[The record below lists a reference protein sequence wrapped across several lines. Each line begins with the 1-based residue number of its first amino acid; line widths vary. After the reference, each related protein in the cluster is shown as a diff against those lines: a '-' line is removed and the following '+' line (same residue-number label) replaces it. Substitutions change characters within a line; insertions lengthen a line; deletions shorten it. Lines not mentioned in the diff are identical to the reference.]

1 MTTKVLK
8 IAKAELQKMF
18 YSPIAWISLIVF
30 IVQCGY
36 GFVGAVGYV
45 DYYMEKQMSLSCL
58 FLNDFGGIF
67 TTLYNYIYL
76 YVPLLTMG
84 LISEELRNKN
94 INLLYAAPVSNA
106 QIILG
111 KYLAI
116 LTYGLLLMGIVCIF
130 IVFGAI
136 AVQNFEWGVALSGL
150 LGVFLMFVAYSA
162 IGLFVS
168 SLTSYPVV
176 AAIGSF
182 IVLGALSKEEA
193 IPGLPDSASSGIQS
207 LSKEEDDCMKILANL
222 VTLTVNDKEGYIT
235 LSASM
240 PEPVAAA
247 QLAYKVQVLLQKY
260 VTEFKIEK
268 ARANLEFI
276 EERYADAKSEFERK
290 QEELAEFRDANRNF
304 ASAVA
309 KTTEERLSNEY
320 AVVLGVYSELAKQR
334 EQANIQVKEDTPI
347 FAVVEPVTVPTERS
361 KPKRALICVAF
372 TFLGGFCGVGLVL
385 VLPFLA
391 QVSGARRLR
400 KWLPEATERGI
411 S

>member
-1 MTTKVLK
+1 MTVEQINKQEETEIDLIEVIRKLWAKRKFILKVTVVFMALGVL
-8 IAKAELQKMF
+8 IALF
-18 YSPIAWISLIVF
+18 SPKEYTAGCTMVPQI
-30 IVQCGY
+30 G
-36 GFVGAVGYV
+36 
-45 DYYMEKQMSLSCL
+45 EKTT
-58 FLNDFGGIF
+58 GG
-67 TTLYNYIYL
+67 N
-76 YVPLLTMG
+76 
-84 LISEELRNKN
+84 
-94 INLLYAAPVSNA
+94 
-106 QIILG
+106 
-111 KYLAI
+111 
-116 LTYGLLLMGIVCIF
+116 
-130 IVFGAI
+130 
-136 AVQNFEWGVALSGL
+136 LSGL
-150 LGVFLMFVAYSA
+150 AAMAGINLGSNSGGDVLMPNVYPKILSSVPFQKELMQTEVKFEDYEQPVRLLDYYTGEEYRKFSLLGTIKKYT
-162 IGLFVS
+162 IGLPG
-168 SLTSYPVV
+168 L
-176 AAIGSF
+176 I
-182 IVLGALSKEEA
+182 LGALSKEEA
-193 IPGLPDSASSGIQS
+193 TPGLPDSASSGIQS

-400 KWLPEATERGI
+400 KWLPEATEKRI

>member
-1 MTTKVLK
+1 MTVEQINKQEETEIDLIEVIRKLWAKRKFILKVTVVFMAFGVL
-8 IAKAELQKMF
+8 IALF
-18 YSPIAWISLIVF
+18 SPKEYTAGCTMVPQI
-30 IVQCGY
+30 G
-36 GFVGAVGYV
+36 
-45 DYYMEKQMSLSCL
+45 EKTT
-58 FLNDFGGIF
+58 GG
-67 TTLYNYIYL
+67 N
-76 YVPLLTMG
+76 
-84 LISEELRNKN
+84 
-94 INLLYAAPVSNA
+94 
-106 QIILG
+106 
-111 KYLAI
+111 
-116 LTYGLLLMGIVCIF
+116 
-130 IVFGAI
+130 
-136 AVQNFEWGVALSGL
+136 LSGL
-150 LGVFLMFVAYSA
+150 AAMAGINLGSNSGGDVLMPNVYPKILSSVPFQKELMQTEVKFEDYEQPVRLLDYYTGEEYRKFSLLGTIKKYT
-162 IGLFVS
+162 IGLPG
-168 SLTSYPVV
+168 L
-176 AAIGSF
+176 I
-182 IVLGALSKEEA
+182 LGALSKEEA

-400 KWLPEATERGI
+400 KWLPEATEKGI

>member
-1 MTTKVLK
+1 MTVEQINKQEETEIDLIEVIRKLWAKRKFILKVTVVFMALGVL
-8 IAKAELQKMF
+8 IALF
-18 YSPIAWISLIVF
+18 SPKEYTAGCTMVPQI
-30 IVQCGY
+30 G
-36 GFVGAVGYV
+36 
-45 DYYMEKQMSLSCL
+45 EKTT
-58 FLNDFGGIF
+58 GG
-67 TTLYNYIYL
+67 N
-76 YVPLLTMG
+76 
-84 LISEELRNKN
+84 
-94 INLLYAAPVSNA
+94 
-106 QIILG
+106 
-111 KYLAI
+111 
-116 LTYGLLLMGIVCIF
+116 
-130 IVFGAI
+130 
-136 AVQNFEWGVALSGL
+136 LSGL
-150 LGVFLMFVAYSA
+150 AAMAGINLGSNSGGDVLMPNVYPKILSSVPFQKELMQTEIKFEDYEQPVRLLDYYTGEEYRKFSLLGAIKKYT
-162 IGLFVS
+162 IGLPG
-168 SLTSYPVV
+168 L
-176 AAIGSF
+176 I
-182 IVLGALSKEEA
+182 LGALSKEEA

-400 KWLPEATERGI
+400 KWLPEATEKGI

>member
-1 MTTKVLK
+1 MTVEQINKQEETEIDLIEVIRKLWAKRKFILKVTVVFMALGVL
-8 IAKAELQKMF
+8 IALF
-18 YSPIAWISLIVF
+18 SPKEYTAGCTMVPQI
-30 IVQCGY
+30 G
-36 GFVGAVGYV
+36 
-45 DYYMEKQMSLSCL
+45 EKTT
-58 FLNDFGGIF
+58 GG
-67 TTLYNYIYL
+67 N
-76 YVPLLTMG
+76 
-84 LISEELRNKN
+84 
-94 INLLYAAPVSNA
+94 
-106 QIILG
+106 
-111 KYLAI
+111 
-116 LTYGLLLMGIVCIF
+116 
-130 IVFGAI
+130 
-136 AVQNFEWGVALSGL
+136 LSGL
-150 LGVFLMFVAYSA
+150 AAMAGINLGSNSSGDVLMPNVYPKILSSVPFQKELMQTEVKFEDYEQPVRLLDYYTGEEYRKFSLLGTIKKYT
-162 IGLFVS
+162 IGLPG
-168 SLTSYPVV
+168 L
-176 AAIGSF
+176 I
-182 IVLGALSKEEA
+182 LGALSKEEA

-400 KWLPEATERGI
+400 KWLPEATEKGI

>member
-1 MTTKVLK
+1 MTVEQINKQEETEIDLIEVIRKLWAKRKFILKVTVVFMAFGVL
-8 IAKAELQKMF
+8 IALF
-18 YSPIAWISLIVF
+18 SPKEYTAGCTMVPQI
-30 IVQCGY
+30 G
-36 GFVGAVGYV
+36 
-45 DYYMEKQMSLSCL
+45 EKTT
-58 FLNDFGGIF
+58 GG
-67 TTLYNYIYL
+67 N
-76 YVPLLTMG
+76 
-84 LISEELRNKN
+84 
-94 INLLYAAPVSNA
+94 
-106 QIILG
+106 
-111 KYLAI
+111 
-116 LTYGLLLMGIVCIF
+116 
-130 IVFGAI
+130 
-136 AVQNFEWGVALSGL
+136 LSGL
-150 LGVFLMFVAYSA
+150 AAMAGINLGSNSGGDVLMPNVYPKILSSVPFQKELMQTEIKFEDYEQPVRLLDYYTGEEYRKFSLLGTIKKYT
-162 IGLFVS
+162 IGLPG
-168 SLTSYPVV
+168 L
-176 AAIGSF
+176 I
-182 IVLGALSKEEA
+182 LGALSKEEA
-193 IPGLPDSASSGIQS
+193 TPGLPDSASSGIQS

-400 KWLPEATERGI
+400 KWLPGATEKGI

>member
-1 MTTKVLK
+1 MTVEQINKQEETEIDLIEVIRKLWAKRKFILKVTV
-8 IAKAELQKMF
+8 
-18 YSPIAWISLIVF
+18 VF
-30 IVQCGY
+30 MALG
-36 GFVGAVGYV
+36 
-45 DYYMEKQMSLSCL
+45 
-58 FLNDFGGIF
+58 
-67 TTLYNYIYL
+67 
-76 YVPLLTMG
+76 G
-84 LISEELRNKN
+84 LIALFSPKE
-94 INLLYAAPVSNA
+94 YTAGCTMVP
-106 QIILG
+106 QIG
-111 KYLAI
+111 EK
-116 LTYGLLLMGIVCIF
+116 TTGG
-130 IVFGAI
+130 
-136 AVQNFEWGVALSGL
+136 NLSGL
-150 LGVFLMFVAYSA
+150 AAMAGINLGSNSGGDVLMPNVYPKILSSVPFQKELMQTEVKFEDYEQPVRLLDYYTGEEYRKFSLLGTIKKYT
-162 IGLFVS
+162 IGLPG
-168 SLTSYPVV
+168 L
-176 AAIGSF
+176 I
-182 IVLGALSKEEA
+182 LGALSKEEA
-193 IPGLPDSASSGIQS
+193 TPGLPDSASSGIQS

-400 KWLPEATERGI
+400 KWLPEATEKGI

>member
-1 MTTKVLK
+1 MTVEQINKQEETEIDLIEVIRKLWAKRKFILKVTVVFMALGVL
-8 IAKAELQKMF
+8 IALF
-18 YSPIAWISLIVF
+18 SPKEYTAGCTMVPQI
-30 IVQCGY
+30 G
-36 GFVGAVGYV
+36 
-45 DYYMEKQMSLSCL
+45 EKTT
-58 FLNDFGGIF
+58 GG
-67 TTLYNYIYL
+67 N
-76 YVPLLTMG
+76 
-84 LISEELRNKN
+84 
-94 INLLYAAPVSNA
+94 
-106 QIILG
+106 
-111 KYLAI
+111 
-116 LTYGLLLMGIVCIF
+116 
-130 IVFGAI
+130 
-136 AVQNFEWGVALSGL
+136 LSGL
-150 LGVFLMFVAYSA
+150 AAMAGINLGSNSGGDVLMPNVYPKILSSVPFQKELMQTEIKFEDYEQPVRLLDYYTGEEYRKFSLLGTIKKYT
-162 IGLFVS
+162 IGLPG
-168 SLTSYPVV
+168 L
-176 AAIGSF
+176 I
-182 IVLGALSKEEA
+182 LGALSKEEA

>member
-1 MTTKVLK
+1 MTVEQINKQEETEIDLIEVIRKLWAKRKFILKVTVVFMTFGVL
-8 IAKAELQKMF
+8 IALF
-18 YSPIAWISLIVF
+18 SPKEYTAGCTMVPQI
-30 IVQCGY
+30 G
-36 GFVGAVGYV
+36 
-45 DYYMEKQMSLSCL
+45 EKTT
-58 FLNDFGGIF
+58 GG
-67 TTLYNYIYL
+67 N
-76 YVPLLTMG
+76 
-84 LISEELRNKN
+84 
-94 INLLYAAPVSNA
+94 
-106 QIILG
+106 
-111 KYLAI
+111 
-116 LTYGLLLMGIVCIF
+116 
-130 IVFGAI
+130 
-136 AVQNFEWGVALSGL
+136 LSGL
-150 LGVFLMFVAYSA
+150 AAMAGINLGSNSGGDVLMPNVYPKILSSVPFQKELMQTEIKFEDYEQPVRLLDYYTGEEYRKFSLLGTIKKYS
-162 IGLFVS
+162 IGLPG
-168 SLTSYPVV
+168 L
-176 AAIGSF
+176 I
-182 IVLGALSKEEA
+182 LGALSKEEA

-400 KWLPEATERGI
+400 KWLPEATEKGI

>member
-1 MTTKVLK
+1 MTVEQINKQEETEIDLIEVIRKLWAKRKFILKVTVVFMALGVL
-8 IAKAELQKMF
+8 IALF
-18 YSPIAWISLIVF
+18 SPKEYTAGCTMVPQI
-30 IVQCGY
+30 G
-36 GFVGAVGYV
+36 
-45 DYYMEKQMSLSCL
+45 EKTT
-58 FLNDFGGIF
+58 GG
-67 TTLYNYIYL
+67 N
-76 YVPLLTMG
+76 
-84 LISEELRNKN
+84 
-94 INLLYAAPVSNA
+94 
-106 QIILG
+106 
-111 KYLAI
+111 
-116 LTYGLLLMGIVCIF
+116 
-130 IVFGAI
+130 
-136 AVQNFEWGVALSGL
+136 LSGL
-150 LGVFLMFVAYSA
+150 AAMAGINLGSNSGGDVLMPNVYPKILSSVPFQKELMQTEIKFEDYEQPVRLLDYYTGEEYRKFSLLGTIKKYT
-162 IGLFVS
+162 IGLPGLIF
-168 SLTSYPVV
+168 
-176 AAIGSF
+176 
-182 IVLGALSKEEA
+182 GALSKEEA

-400 KWLPEATERGI
+400 KWLPEATEKGI

>member
-1 MTTKVLK
+1 MTVEQINKQEETEIDLIEVIRKLWAKRKFILKVTVVFMALGVL
-8 IAKAELQKMF
+8 IALF
-18 YSPIAWISLIVF
+18 SPKEYTAGCTMVPQI
-30 IVQCGY
+30 G
-36 GFVGAVGYV
+36 
-45 DYYMEKQMSLSCL
+45 EKTT
-58 FLNDFGGIF
+58 GG
-67 TTLYNYIYL
+67 N
-76 YVPLLTMG
+76 
-84 LISEELRNKN
+84 
-94 INLLYAAPVSNA
+94 
-106 QIILG
+106 
-111 KYLAI
+111 
-116 LTYGLLLMGIVCIF
+116 
-130 IVFGAI
+130 
-136 AVQNFEWGVALSGL
+136 LSGL
-150 LGVFLMFVAYSA
+150 AAMAGINLGSNSGGDVLMPNVYPKILSSVPFQKELMQTEIKFEDYEQPVRLLDYYTGEEYRKFSLLGTIKKYT
-162 IGLFVS
+162 IGLPG
-168 SLTSYPVV
+168 L
-176 AAIGSF
+176 I
-182 IVLGALSKEEA
+182 LGALSKEEA

-372 TFLGGFCGVGLVL
+372 TFLGGFCGVGFVL

-400 KWLPEATERGI
+400 KWLPEATEKGI

>member
-1 MTTKVLK
+1 MTVEQINKQEETEIDLIEVIRKLWAKRKFILKVTVVFMALGVL
-8 IAKAELQKMF
+8 IALF
-18 YSPIAWISLIVF
+18 SPKEYTAGCTMVPQI
-30 IVQCGY
+30 G
-36 GFVGAVGYV
+36 
-45 DYYMEKQMSLSCL
+45 EKTT
-58 FLNDFGGIF
+58 GG
-67 TTLYNYIYL
+67 N
-76 YVPLLTMG
+76 
-84 LISEELRNKN
+84 
-94 INLLYAAPVSNA
+94 
-106 QIILG
+106 
-111 KYLAI
+111 
-116 LTYGLLLMGIVCIF
+116 
-130 IVFGAI
+130 
-136 AVQNFEWGVALSGL
+136 LSGL
-150 LGVFLMFVAYSA
+150 AAMAGINLGSNSGGDVLMPNVYPKILSSVPFQKELMQTEVKFEDYEQPVRLLDYYTGEEYRKFSLLGTIKKYT
-162 IGLFVS
+162 IGLPG
-168 SLTSYPVV
+168 L
-176 AAIGSF
+176 I
-182 IVLGALSKEEA
+182 LGALSKEEA
-193 IPGLPDSASSGIQS
+193 TPGLPDSASSGIQS

-240 PEPVAAA
+240 SEPVAAA

-400 KWLPEATERGI
+400 KWLPEATEKGI

>member
-1 MTTKVLK
+1 MTVEQINKQEETEIDLIEVIRKLWAKRKFILKVTVVFMALGVL
-8 IAKAELQKMF
+8 IALF
-18 YSPIAWISLIVF
+18 SPKEYTAGCTMVPQI
-30 IVQCGY
+30 G
-36 GFVGAVGYV
+36 
-45 DYYMEKQMSLSCL
+45 EKTT
-58 FLNDFGGIF
+58 GG
-67 TTLYNYIYL
+67 N
-76 YVPLLTMG
+76 
-84 LISEELRNKN
+84 
-94 INLLYAAPVSNA
+94 
-106 QIILG
+106 
-111 KYLAI
+111 
-116 LTYGLLLMGIVCIF
+116 
-130 IVFGAI
+130 
-136 AVQNFEWGVALSGL
+136 LSGL
-150 LGVFLMFVAYSA
+150 AAMAGINLGSNSGGDVLMPNVYPKILSSVPFQKELMQTEIKFEDYEQPVRLLDYYTGEEYRKFSLLGTIKKYT
-162 IGLFVS
+162 IGLPG
-168 SLTSYPVV
+168 L
-176 AAIGSF
+176 I
-182 IVLGALSKEEA
+182 LGALSKEEA

-400 KWLPEATERGI
+400 KWLPGATEKGI

>member
-1 MTTKVLK
+1 MTVEQINKQEETEIDLIEVIRKLWAKRKFILKVTVVFMAFGVL
-8 IAKAELQKMF
+8 IALFGPKEYTAGCTMVPQ
-18 YSPIAWISLIVF
+18 I
-30 IVQCGY
+30 G
-36 GFVGAVGYV
+36 
-45 DYYMEKQMSLSCL
+45 EKTT
-58 FLNDFGGIF
+58 GG
-67 TTLYNYIYL
+67 N
-76 YVPLLTMG
+76 
-84 LISEELRNKN
+84 
-94 INLLYAAPVSNA
+94 
-106 QIILG
+106 
-111 KYLAI
+111 
-116 LTYGLLLMGIVCIF
+116 
-130 IVFGAI
+130 
-136 AVQNFEWGVALSGL
+136 LSGL
-150 LGVFLMFVAYSA
+150 AAMAGINLGSNSGGDVLMPNVYPKILSSVPFQKELMQTEIKFEDYEQPVRLLDYYTGEEYRKFSLLGTIKKYT
-162 IGLFVS
+162 IGLPG
-168 SLTSYPVV
+168 L
-176 AAIGSF
+176 I
-182 IVLGALSKEEA
+182 LGALSKEEA
-193 IPGLPDSASSGIQS
+193 TPGLPDSASSGIQS

>member
-1 MTTKVLK
+1 MTVEQINKQEETEIDLIEVIRKLWAKRKFILKVTVVFMAFGVL
-8 IAKAELQKMF
+8 IALF
-18 YSPIAWISLIVF
+18 SPKEYTAGCTMVPQI
-30 IVQCGY
+30 G
-36 GFVGAVGYV
+36 
-45 DYYMEKQMSLSCL
+45 EKTT
-58 FLNDFGGIF
+58 GG
-67 TTLYNYIYL
+67 N
-76 YVPLLTMG
+76 
-84 LISEELRNKN
+84 
-94 INLLYAAPVSNA
+94 
-106 QIILG
+106 
-111 KYLAI
+111 
-116 LTYGLLLMGIVCIF
+116 
-130 IVFGAI
+130 
-136 AVQNFEWGVALSGL
+136 LSGL
-150 LGVFLMFVAYSA
+150 AAMAGINLGSNSGGDVLMPNVYPKILSSVPFQKELMQTEIKFEDYEQPVRLLDYYTGEEYRKFSLLGTIKKYT
-162 IGLFVS
+162 IGLPG
-168 SLTSYPVV
+168 L
-176 AAIGSF
+176 I
-182 IVLGALSKEEA
+182 LRALSKEEA

-400 KWLPEATERGI
+400 KWLPEATEKGI

>member
-1 MTTKVLK
+1 MTVEQINKQEETEIDLIEIIRKLWAKRKFILKVTVVFMALGVL
-8 IAKAELQKMF
+8 IALF
-18 YSPIAWISLIVF
+18 SPKEYTAGCTMVPQI
-30 IVQCGY
+30 G
-36 GFVGAVGYV
+36 
-45 DYYMEKQMSLSCL
+45 EKTT
-58 FLNDFGGIF
+58 GG
-67 TTLYNYIYL
+67 N
-76 YVPLLTMG
+76 
-84 LISEELRNKN
+84 
-94 INLLYAAPVSNA
+94 
-106 QIILG
+106 
-111 KYLAI
+111 
-116 LTYGLLLMGIVCIF
+116 
-130 IVFGAI
+130 
-136 AVQNFEWGVALSGL
+136 LSGL
-150 LGVFLMFVAYSA
+150 AAMAGINLGSNSGGDVLMPNVYPKILSSVPFQKELMQTEIKFEDYEQPVRLLDYYTGEEYRKFSLLGTIKKYT
-162 IGLFVS
+162 IGLPG
-168 SLTSYPVV
+168 L
-176 AAIGSF
+176 I
-182 IVLGALSKEEA
+182 LGALSKEEA

-400 KWLPEATERGI
+400 KWLPEATEKGI

>member
-1 MTTKVLK
+1 MTVEQINKQEETEIDLIEVIRKLWAKRKFILKVTVVFMTFGVL
-8 IAKAELQKMF
+8 IALF
-18 YSPIAWISLIVF
+18 SPKEYTAGCTMVPQI
-30 IVQCGY
+30 G
-36 GFVGAVGYV
+36 
-45 DYYMEKQMSLSCL
+45 EKTT
-58 FLNDFGGIF
+58 GG
-67 TTLYNYIYL
+67 N
-76 YVPLLTMG
+76 
-84 LISEELRNKN
+84 
-94 INLLYAAPVSNA
+94 
-106 QIILG
+106 
-111 KYLAI
+111 
-116 LTYGLLLMGIVCIF
+116 
-130 IVFGAI
+130 
-136 AVQNFEWGVALSGL
+136 LSGL
-150 LGVFLMFVAYSA
+150 AAMAGINLGSNSGGDVLMPNVYPKILSSVPFQKELMQTEIKFEDYEQPVRLLDYYTGEEYRKFSLLGTIKKYT
-162 IGLFVS
+162 IGLPG
-168 SLTSYPVV
+168 L
-176 AAIGSF
+176 I
-182 IVLGALSKEEA
+182 LGALSKEEA
-193 IPGLPDSASSGIQS
+193 TPGLPDSASSGIQS

-400 KWLPEATERGI
+400 KWLPEATEKGI

>member
-1 MTTKVLK
+1 MPNVYPK
-8 IAKAELQKMF
+8 ILSSVPFQKELMQTEIKF
-18 YSPIAWISLIVF
+18 EDYEQPVRLL
-30 IVQCGY
+30 
-36 GFVGAVGYV
+36 
-45 DYYMEKQMSLSCL
+45 DYYTGEEYRKFSLL
-58 FLNDFGGIF
+58 GTIKKYTIGL
-67 TTLYNYIYL
+67 
-76 YVPLLTMG
+76 PG
-84 LISEELRNKN
+84 LI
-94 INLLYAAPVSNA
+94 
-106 QIILG
+106 
-111 KYLAI
+111 
-116 LTYGLLLMGIVCIF
+116 
-130 IVFGAI
+130 
-136 AVQNFEWGVALSGL
+136 
-150 LGVFLMFVAYSA
+150 
-162 IGLFVS
+162 
-168 SLTSYPVV
+168 
-176 AAIGSF
+176 
-182 IVLGALSKEEA
+182 LGALSKEEA

-400 KWLPEATERGI
+400 KWLPEATEKGI

>member
-1 MTTKVLK
+1 MTVEQINKQEETEIDLIEVIRKLWAKRKFILKVTVVFMALGVL
-8 IAKAELQKMF
+8 IALF
-18 YSPIAWISLIVF
+18 SPKEYTAGCTMVPQI
-30 IVQCGY
+30 G
-36 GFVGAVGYV
+36 
-45 DYYMEKQMSLSCL
+45 EKTT
-58 FLNDFGGIF
+58 GG
-67 TTLYNYIYL
+67 N
-76 YVPLLTMG
+76 
-84 LISEELRNKN
+84 
-94 INLLYAAPVSNA
+94 
-106 QIILG
+106 
-111 KYLAI
+111 
-116 LTYGLLLMGIVCIF
+116 
-130 IVFGAI
+130 
-136 AVQNFEWGVALSGL
+136 LSGL
-150 LGVFLMFVAYSA
+150 AAMAGINLGSNSGGDVLMPNVYPKILSSVPFQKELMQTEIKFEDYEQPVRLLDYYTGEEYRKFSLLGTIKKYT
-162 IGLFVS
+162 IGLPG
-168 SLTSYPVV
+168 L
-176 AAIGSF
+176 I
-182 IVLGALSKEEA
+182 LGALSKEEVT
-193 IPGLPDSASSGIQS
+193 PGLPDSASSGIQS

-400 KWLPEATERGI
+400 KWLPEATEKGI

>member
-1 MTTKVLK
+1 MTVEQINKQEETEIDLIEVIRKLWAKRKFILKVTVVFMALGVL
-8 IAKAELQKMF
+8 IALF
-18 YSPIAWISLIVF
+18 SPKEYTAGCTMVPQI
-30 IVQCGY
+30 G
-36 GFVGAVGYV
+36 
-45 DYYMEKQMSLSCL
+45 EKTT
-58 FLNDFGGIF
+58 GG
-67 TTLYNYIYL
+67 N
-76 YVPLLTMG
+76 
-84 LISEELRNKN
+84 
-94 INLLYAAPVSNA
+94 
-106 QIILG
+106 
-111 KYLAI
+111 
-116 LTYGLLLMGIVCIF
+116 
-130 IVFGAI
+130 
-136 AVQNFEWGVALSGL
+136 LSGL
-150 LGVFLMFVAYSA
+150 AAMAGINLGSNSGGDVLMPNVYPKILSSVPFQKELMQTEIKFEDYEQPVRLLDYYTGEEYRKFSLLGAIKKYT
-162 IGLFVS
+162 IGLPG
-168 SLTSYPVV
+168 L
-176 AAIGSF
+176 I
-182 IVLGALSKEEA
+182 LGALSKEEA
-193 IPGLPDSASSGIQS
+193 TPGLPDSASSGIQS

-400 KWLPEATERGI
+400 KWLPEATEKGI

>member
-1 MTTKVLK
+1 MTVEQINKQEETEIDLIEVIRKLWAKRKFILKVTVVFMALGVL
-8 IAKAELQKMF
+8 IALFSSKEYTAGCTMVPQ
-18 YSPIAWISLIVF
+18 I
-30 IVQCGY
+30 G
-36 GFVGAVGYV
+36 
-45 DYYMEKQMSLSCL
+45 EKTT
-58 FLNDFGGIF
+58 GG
-67 TTLYNYIYL
+67 N
-76 YVPLLTMG
+76 
-84 LISEELRNKN
+84 
-94 INLLYAAPVSNA
+94 
-106 QIILG
+106 
-111 KYLAI
+111 
-116 LTYGLLLMGIVCIF
+116 
-130 IVFGAI
+130 
-136 AVQNFEWGVALSGL
+136 LSGL
-150 LGVFLMFVAYSA
+150 AAMAGINLGSNSGGDVLMPNVYPKILSSVPFQKELMQTEIKFEDYEQPVRLLDYYTGEEYRKFSLLGTIKKYT
-162 IGLFVS
+162 IGLPG
-168 SLTSYPVV
+168 L
-176 AAIGSF
+176 I
-182 IVLGALSKEEA
+182 LGALSKEEA

-400 KWLPEATERGI
+400 KWLPEATEKGI

>member
-1 MTTKVLK
+1 MTVEQINKQEETEIDLIEVIRKLWAKRKFILKVTVVFMALGVL
-8 IAKAELQKMF
+8 IALF
-18 YSPIAWISLIVF
+18 SPKEYTAGCTMVPQI
-30 IVQCGY
+30 G
-36 GFVGAVGYV
+36 
-45 DYYMEKQMSLSCL
+45 EKTT
-58 FLNDFGGIF
+58 GG
-67 TTLYNYIYL
+67 N
-76 YVPLLTMG
+76 
-84 LISEELRNKN
+84 
-94 INLLYAAPVSNA
+94 
-106 QIILG
+106 
-111 KYLAI
+111 
-116 LTYGLLLMGIVCIF
+116 
-130 IVFGAI
+130 
-136 AVQNFEWGVALSGL
+136 LSGL
-150 LGVFLMFVAYSA
+150 AAMAGINLGSNSGGDVLMPNVYPKILSSVPFQKELMQTEVKFEDYEQPVRLLDYYTGEEYRKFSLLGTIKKYT
-162 IGLFVS
+162 IGLPG
-168 SLTSYPVV
+168 L
-176 AAIGSF
+176 I
-182 IVLGALSKEEA
+182 LGALSKEEA
-193 IPGLPDSASSGIQS
+193 TPGLPDSASSGIQS

-361 KPKRALICVAF
+361 KPKRVLICVAF

-400 KWLPEATERGI
+400 KWLPEATEKGI

>member
-1 MTTKVLK
+1 MTVEQINKQEETEIDLIEVIRKLWAKRKFILKVTVVFMALGVL
-8 IAKAELQKMF
+8 IALF
-18 YSPIAWISLIVF
+18 SPKEYTAGCTMVPQI
-30 IVQCGY
+30 G
-36 GFVGAVGYV
+36 
-45 DYYMEKQMSLSCL
+45 EKTT
-58 FLNDFGGIF
+58 GG
-67 TTLYNYIYL
+67 N
-76 YVPLLTMG
+76 
-84 LISEELRNKN
+84 
-94 INLLYAAPVSNA
+94 
-106 QIILG
+106 
-111 KYLAI
+111 
-116 LTYGLLLMGIVCIF
+116 
-130 IVFGAI
+130 
-136 AVQNFEWGVALSGL
+136 LSGL
-150 LGVFLMFVAYSA
+150 AAMAGINLGSNSGGDVLMPNVYPKILSSVPFQKELMQTEIKFEDYEQPVRLLDYYTGEEYRKFSLLGAIKKYT
-162 IGLFVS
+162 IGLPG
-168 SLTSYPVV
+168 L
-176 AAIGSF
+176 I
-182 IVLGALSKEEA
+182 LGALSKEEA

-391 QVSGARRLR
+391 QISGARRLR
-400 KWLPEATERGI
+400 KWLPEATEKGI